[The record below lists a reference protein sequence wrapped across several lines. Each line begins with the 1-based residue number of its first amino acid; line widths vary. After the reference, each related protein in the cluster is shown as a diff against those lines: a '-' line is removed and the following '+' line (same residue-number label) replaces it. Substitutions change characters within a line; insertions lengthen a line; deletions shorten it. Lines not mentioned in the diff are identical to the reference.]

1 MGKKTLKLIISYK
14 IWLLIKKADLSPECS
29 VSVKLICKASGI
41 YSILLT
47 QRRWLA
53 ALYSEKAPF
62 VSSWGIAE

>member
-1 MGKKTLKLIISYK
+1 MEKNSEMYHFLQNFAFNKKVDFFHECNVSAKLS
-14 IWLLIKKADLSPECS
+14 
-29 VSVKLICKASGI
+29 CKASGI
-41 YSILLT
+41 YSILLA